1 MPGNVKEDLLLYGD
15 SRFNENENY
24 IMEATINYIKST
36 ERSLFI
42 VSLPS
47 NVQILTYNSDLSDIN
62 IFQWKLLLEFNIL
75 NFDFSPTAQY
85 IVFGALLLNV
95 SLVVLFIVTII
106 IIEKK
111 DGIRRAVDRR

>member
-1 MPGNVKEDLLLYGD
+1 MNSIKLICDNFDSMPGNVKEDLLLYGD

-36 ERSLFI
+36 ERSVFI

-62 IFQWKLLLEFNIL
+62 IFHGN
-75 NFDFSPTAQY
+75 Y
-85 IVFGALLLNV
+85 C
-95 SLVVLFIVTII
+95 
-106 IIEKK
+106 
-111 DGIRRAVDRR
+111 

>member
-62 IFQWKLLLEFNIL
+62 IFHGN
-75 NFDFSPTAQY
+75 Y
-85 IVFGALLLNV
+85 C
-95 SLVVLFIVTII
+95 
-106 IIEKK
+106 
-111 DGIRRAVDRR
+111 

>member
-47 NVQILTYNSDLSDIN
+47 NVQILTYNSDLSDIS
-62 IFQWKLLLEFNIL
+62 IFHGN
-75 NFDFSPTAQY
+75 Y
-85 IVFGALLLNV
+85 C
-95 SLVVLFIVTII
+95 
-106 IIEKK
+106 
-111 DGIRRAVDRR
+111 

>member
-62 IFQWKLLLEFNIL
+62 IFHRN
-75 NFDFSPTAQY
+75 Y
-85 IVFGALLLNV
+85 C
-95 SLVVLFIVTII
+95 
-106 IIEKK
+106 
-111 DGIRRAVDRR
+111 

>member
-1 MPGNVKEDLLLYGD
+1 MNSIKLICDNFDSVPGNVKEDLLLYGD

-62 IFQWKLLLEFNIL
+62 IFHGN
-75 NFDFSPTAQY
+75 Y
-85 IVFGALLLNV
+85 C
-95 SLVVLFIVTII
+95 
-106 IIEKK
+106 
-111 DGIRRAVDRR
+111 

>member
-1 MPGNVKEDLLLYGD
+1 MNSIKLICDNFDSMPGNVKEDLLLYGD

-24 IMEATINYIKST
+24 MEATINYIKST

-62 IFQWKLLLEFNIL
+62 IFHGN
-75 NFDFSPTAQY
+75 Y
-85 IVFGALLLNV
+85 C
-95 SLVVLFIVTII
+95 
-106 IIEKK
+106 
-111 DGIRRAVDRR
+111 

>member
-1 MPGNVKEDLLLYGD
+1 MNSLKLICDNFDSMPGNVKEDLLLYGD

-62 IFQWKLLLEFNIL
+62 IFHGN
-75 NFDFSPTAQY
+75 Y
-85 IVFGALLLNV
+85 C
-95 SLVVLFIVTII
+95 
-106 IIEKK
+106 
-111 DGIRRAVDRR
+111 

>member
-62 IFQWKLLLEFNIL
+62 IFRGN
-75 NFDFSPTAQY
+75 Y
-85 IVFGALLLNV
+85 C
-95 SLVVLFIVTII
+95 
-106 IIEKK
+106 
-111 DGIRRAVDRR
+111 

>member
-62 IFQWKLLLEFNIL
+62 TFHGN
-75 NFDFSPTAQY
+75 Y
-85 IVFGALLLNV
+85 C
-95 SLVVLFIVTII
+95 
-106 IIEKK
+106 
-111 DGIRRAVDRR
+111 

>member
-1 MPGNVKEDLLLYGD
+1 MNSIKLICDNFDSMPGNVKEDLLLYGD

-62 IFQWKLLLEFNIL
+62 IFHGN
-75 NFDFSPTAQY
+75 Y
-85 IVFGALLLNV
+85 C
-95 SLVVLFIVTII
+95 
-106 IIEKK
+106 
-111 DGIRRAVDRR
+111 

>member
-1 MPGNVKEDLLLYGD
+1 MNSIKLICDNFDSMPGNVKEDLLLYGD

-62 IFQWKLLLEFNIL
+62 IFRGN
-75 NFDFSPTAQY
+75 Y
-85 IVFGALLLNV
+85 C
-95 SLVVLFIVTII
+95 
-106 IIEKK
+106 
-111 DGIRRAVDRR
+111 

>member
-24 IMEATINYIKST
+24 MEATINYIKST

-62 IFQWKLLLEFNIL
+62 IFHGN
-75 NFDFSPTAQY
+75 Y
-85 IVFGALLLNV
+85 C
-95 SLVVLFIVTII
+95 
-106 IIEKK
+106 
-111 DGIRRAVDRR
+111 

>member
-1 MPGNVKEDLLLYGD
+1 MNSIKLICDNFDSMPGNVKEDLLLYGD

-47 NVQILTYNSDLSDIN
+47 NVQILTYNSDLSDIS
-62 IFQWKLLLEFNIL
+62 IFHGN
-75 NFDFSPTAQY
+75 Y
-85 IVFGALLLNV
+85 C
-95 SLVVLFIVTII
+95 
-106 IIEKK
+106 
-111 DGIRRAVDRR
+111 

>member
-1 MPGNVKEDLLLYGD
+1 MNSIKLICDNFDSMPGNVKEDLLLYGD

-47 NVQILTYNSDLSDIN
+47 NVHILTYNSDLSDIN
-62 IFQWKLLLEFNIL
+62 IFHGN
-75 NFDFSPTAQY
+75 Y
-85 IVFGALLLNV
+85 C
-95 SLVVLFIVTII
+95 
-106 IIEKK
+106 
-111 DGIRRAVDRR
+111 

>member
-1 MPGNVKEDLLLYGD
+1 MNIIKLICDNFDSMPGNVKEDLLLYGD

-62 IFQWKLLLEFNIL
+62 IFHGN
-75 NFDFSPTAQY
+75 Y
-85 IVFGALLLNV
+85 C
-95 SLVVLFIVTII
+95 
-106 IIEKK
+106 
-111 DGIRRAVDRR
+111 

>member
-1 MPGNVKEDLLLYGD
+1 MNSIKLICDNFDSMPGNVKEDLLLYGD

-24 IMEATINYIKST
+24 MEATINYINST

-62 IFQWKLLLEFNIL
+62 IFHGN
-75 NFDFSPTAQY
+75 Y
-85 IVFGALLLNV
+85 C
-95 SLVVLFIVTII
+95 
-106 IIEKK
+106 
-111 DGIRRAVDRR
+111 